1 MKDEGGKMKE
11 EGRRRRGQMRESGS
25 SVMPIHLTEAGFDC

>member
-11 EGRRRRGQMRESGS
+11 E
-25 SVMPIHLTEAGFDC
+25 IALTEKHCLATTSAKLCLTIP